1 MKESKTEAQKAH
13 HKVPKVYVGMVC
25 DLLHEGHLNII
36 STAYELVQP
45 YGQVIVGLLTDEAVK
60 SYKRTPI
67 MNWESRFK
75 IVSALSKVSQVIP
88 QTTLDYT
95 NNLKEIK
102 PEYVVH
108 GDDWKHGPQKHARQK
123 VISTL
128 SEWDGKLIEP
138 TYTHGISTTEL
149 IERIRNL

>member
-36 STAYELVQP
+36 STAYE

-88 QTTLDYT
+88 QTTLAYT

-108 GDDWKHGPQKHARQK
+108 GDDWKKGPQSHQRSCLIKIMKKWKGK
-123 VISTL
+123 VIDIKYTKYIS
-128 SEWDGKLIEP
+128 SSKLKI
-138 TYTHGISTTEL
+138 
-149 IERIRNL
+149 NLKKRSAKN

>member
-13 HKVPKVYVGMVC
+13 RVYVGMVC

-36 STAYELVQP
+36 STAYE

-95 NNLKEIK
+95 NNLKKIQ

-108 GDDWKHGPQKHARQK
+108 GDDWKHGPQEHARQK

-128 SEWDGKLIEP
+128 SEWGGVLIEP

-149 IERIRNL
+149 IERIKNL

>member
-1 MKESKTEAQKAH
+1 M
-13 HKVPKVYVGMVC
+13 
-25 DLLHEGHLNII
+25 NW
-36 STAYELVQP
+36 

-95 NNLKEIK
+95 NNLRKIQ

-108 GDDWKHGPQKHARQK
+108 GDDWKHVLKNMQDKK
-123 VISTL
+123 L
-128 SEWDGKLIEP
+128 SLHYLSGMA
-138 TYTHGISTTEL
+138 
-149 IERIRNL
+149 N